1 MINIINYLPL
11 EDIHFQ
17 NSWEA
22 MTYAKRCIHR
32 FTRLDKRLCSMPL
45 LSFAKYPMKGA
56 PSISYILW
64 LLIWIVTLRFSLP
77 PGTLQLAVRKILQNI
92 IPYQDSGRLGR
103 TRKEGGF
110 YTRQFSTETSWLV
123 LDCHDLL
130 ATCTH
135 LPLQTFSLLSP
146 RWQLRS
152 PYCWLSEC
160 MGKSQDPNYTWENA
174 TVLSVRGPSLPHGS
188 WPIKWLLWSF

>member
-1 MINIINYLPL
+1 
-11 EDIHFQ
+11 
-17 NSWEA
+17 
-22 MTYAKRCIHR
+22 MTYAKRRIHR

-64 LLIWIVTLRFSLP
+64 FLIWIALLLPP

-110 YTRQFSTETSWLV
+110 YTRQPSTETSWLV
-123 LDCHDLL
+123 LDCHDLWLL
-130 ATCTH
+130 APTCH
-135 LPLQTFSLLSP
+135 CRLFPSFP

-160 MGKSQDPNYTWENA
+160 IQVPGSELAHGKMLPCFQCEAHLCHMG
-174 TVLSVRGPSLPHGS
+174 L
-188 WPIKWLLWSF
+188 WPINGSCGRFNILPACQCQS